1 MRGRV
6 PRRRVGGV
14 PPRGRA
20 VAHHVRPPPAR
31 GRRRVLQHQQSA
43 GTVDRPDGVG
53 QSRGIRARAAHP
65 TGDGTRGNSGSRC
78 HRRRGVVPPPPNYT
92 GTAVITVRAMDTAGG
107 VATARLRVVVTPRKL
122 TIASRPGST
131 GQVPTAIRA
140 AVVTSPTAICP
151 SPSAG
156 GPAVAFMTVG
166 AVTVPVKAVTMST
179 AGVLEPPASS
189 RVAAVSPQH
198 ADLDA
203 DHGTSVL
210 VWHSRFGQGCP
221 GSLNPLLR
229 QPIGTTFS
237 VRTGTGMTRTYRIDQ
252 TAMVPQGRYRSAWF
266 AQDGPHRLSLFTCSG
281 LTSGR
286 FTSTAFIHAV
296 EVANGDS

>member
-1 MRGRV
+1 M
-6 PRRRVGGV
+6 
-14 PPRGRA
+14 
-20 VAHHVRPPPAR
+20 
-31 GRRRVLQHQQSA
+31 
-43 GTVDRPDGVG
+43 
-53 QSRGIRARAAHP
+53 
-65 TGDGTRGNSGSRC
+65 
-78 HRRRGVVPPPPNYT
+78 
-92 GTAVITVRAMDTAGG
+92 
-107 VATARLRVVVTPRKL
+107 
-122 TIASRPGST
+122 
-131 GQVPTAIRA
+131 PTAIRA

-156 GPAVAFMTVG
+156 GPAVAFITVG

-189 RVAAVSPQH
+189 RVAAVSRQH